1 MAQETVTQRDLK
13 QAVKD
18 ALAEI
23 LQEQRGLLHEVF
35 TEALEDFALTEAIRA
50 GRKTEPASRDEV
62 ERALRS

>member
-35 TEALEDFALTEAIRA
+35 TEALEDFVDLITRIEAGDESGARRA
-50 GRKTEPASRDEV
+50 RMFSH
-62 ERALRS
+62 